1 MAQLKR
7 FGVMSVARLYAVLMA
22 VAGFIVGL
30 FMAIISLISGMAA
43 NSAVLGFG
51 LGLASIIVFPIIYA
65 VLGFVCGAI
74 GAFLYNV
81 IAGKIGGIEID
92 FE

>member
-1 MAQLKR
+1 MTQLKR
-7 FGVMSVARLYAVLMA
+7 LGVMSVARLYAILMA
-22 VAGFIVGL
+22 IAGFIVGL
-30 FMAIISLISGMAA
+30 FMAILSLISGMAA

-65 VLGFVCGAI
+65 VTGFICGAI

-81 IAGKIGGIEID
+81 VAGKIGGIEMD